1 MSGFGGKNEKVKTD
15 KRGMGQPKKSPPPK
29 ANEDEDYEDGA
40 YIATPKRDRD
50 DEQQGL

>member
-15 KRGMGQPKKSPPPK
+15 KKDGQPKKSPPPK
-29 ANEDEDYEDGA
+29 ANEDEDYEDGD
-40 YIATPKRDRD
+40 IATPKRDRD